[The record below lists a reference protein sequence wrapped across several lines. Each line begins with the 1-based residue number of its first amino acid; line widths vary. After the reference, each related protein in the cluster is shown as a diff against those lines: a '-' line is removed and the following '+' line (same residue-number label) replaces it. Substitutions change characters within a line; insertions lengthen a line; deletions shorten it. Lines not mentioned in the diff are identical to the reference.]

1 LLKAKLSASSL
12 SFISAL
18 PEHIS
23 LLMLI
28 KKVTVVHGS
37 YFNTSEFIFK
47 STVWEDIVA
56 NFKATDSDVIIA
68 GHCGLPF
75 NKTQDGLLW
84 LNPGH
89 ASK

>member
-1 LLKAKLSASSL
+1 VPSL
-12 SFISAL
+12 STLVHYLNTSVFL
-18 PEHIS
+18 CWQ
-23 LLMLI
+23 

-84 LNPGH
+84 LNPE
-89 ASK
+89 